1 MDCWKCEEN
10 FAEDSEIFCP
20 SLIEGKVYLLIKE
33 GLEASLDEDK
43 LKVDESKETKQIHCH
58 RCDFNVGKILLFGP
72 GNQCAIAFDYDKVK
86 ISKKKQIR
94 QEQRNTCKDPPV
106 EHHVAQ
112 DSFKASDS
120 GICLIKKK
128 VIKDPVNFPQMHKE
142 TDFDWITLSL
152 TKNPYDYQVQAF
164 MEGLQKNIVV
174 VLNTGAGKT
183 LIASMILAKMC
194 QLNPN
199 RMGLMLVDKVPL
211 ASQQG
216 DAIIDDTKLSVIS
229 LHGRNKT
236 KNRMN
241 KLNLG
246 CYDALVVT
254 AGAFNEMLLKE
265 YVDVSLFCAVIFD
278 ECHHLSKKHLYVE
291 IMKKFLSQELSH
303 QPRIIGL
310 TASPFSGED
319 NEEAEKNLKKFKK
332 NFPNAEIYSPT
343 LDLAHQRTRK
353 ELISLSQDQENFK
366 KLVIDTINQ
375 QLIKF
380 AIDFP
385 LENNCLKMDLSNN
398 GQIIGNLRKIQ
409 KDYPEKNNDKDFNY
423 VLVLIDAL
431 EFSVYFGI
439 PSACKFLKDKDCLEN
454 IPEEFHRVTD
464 ISQRLQKLSSYLK
477 TVKEDS
483 RILVF
488 VDKRF
493 MARFLTEWIQ
503 KNFPDLN
510 AQAVVGHSGSE
521 GMAWKTQQKASINKF
536 AEGRSR
542 LIVSTSVLE
551 EGLDVAQCD
560 LVVAFTGSR
569 SLITFI
575 QMRGRARKQDSVFVI
590 LETERQRET
599 KKDVQKQEVVMRKVL
614 ETHHKSHFP
623 DSAKQE
629 EV

>member
-1 MDCWKCEEN
+1 MDCWKCDEK
-10 FAEDSEIFCP
+10 FAEDSEIFYP
-20 SLIEGKVYLLIKE
+20 SIIEGKVYLLIKE
-33 GLEASLDEDK
+33 GLQASLYERK

-72 GNQCAIAFDYDKVK
+72 GNQYPLAFDYDKVK
-86 ISKKKQIR
+86 ISKKNQIR
-94 QEQRNTCKDPPV
+94 QEQCNIYKDSSV
-106 EHHVAQ
+106 EHHVTQ

-120 GICLIKKK
+120 GTCLIKKK
-128 VIKDPVNFPQMHKE
+128 VIKEPVNFPQMHKE
-142 TDFDWITLSL
+142 TNFDWTTLSL

-216 DAIIDDTKLSVIS
+216 DAIAEDTKLSVIS

-236 KNRMN
+236 RNRMN

-254 AGAFNEMLLKE
+254 AGAFNEMLVKE

-291 IMKKFLSQELSH
+291 IMKKFVSQELSH

-398 GQIIGNLRKIQ
+398 GQIIGDLRKIQ
-409 KDYPEKNNDKDFNY
+409 KDYPDKNNDKDFNH
-423 VLVLIDAL
+423 VLNLIDAL

-454 IPEEFHRVTD
+454 IPEQFHSVAD
-464 ISQRLQKLSSYLK
+464 ISQRLQKLNSYLK

-503 KNFPDLN
+503 EYFPDLN

-521 GMAWKTQQKASINKF
+521 GMAWKTQQKVSINKF

-614 ETHHKSHFP
+614 ETHHKTHFP
-623 DSAKQE
+623 DFAQQE